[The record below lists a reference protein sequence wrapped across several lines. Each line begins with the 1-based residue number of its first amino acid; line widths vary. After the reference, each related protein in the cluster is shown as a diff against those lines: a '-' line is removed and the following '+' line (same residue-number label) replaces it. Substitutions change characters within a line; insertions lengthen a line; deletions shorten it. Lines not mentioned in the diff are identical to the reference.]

1 MQLFARR
8 ELLTCR
14 STVWMRQAP
23 EELAQLLRHQPSNAL
38 NNFFRFLAQSIR
50 FIDPWDAAGAQFLNV
65 VKALIRFGVAYLAQN
80 AAFLN
85 LSTGHPLY
93 RLFDCLA
100 RVDDDELL
108 RAAWKGWKVG
118 CQSWYD
124 MMGDPEAWS
133 ANVDY
138 LSIAYLGG
146 CSVSE
151 LPANMGAILDKTI
164 KRYEAEGRHNTKYLA
179 SLWNRAVYTELTASD
194 TAGGLRPKS
203 NTLIRRQA
211 AHPRGQVTDARA
223 AAPGTSIN
231 VIKSL
236 SVLRALHQ
244 FIESMKKTVAAMEEH
259 GTGSPLV
266 LQFVRRLEYSL
277 EEAGESELAAEM
289 AKVSGLR
296 GIPLGSEV

>member
-1 MQLFARR
+1 MH
-8 ELLTCR
+8 
-14 STVWMRQAP
+14 QAP
-23 EELAQLLRHQPSNAL
+23 EELALLLRHQPSNAL

-50 FIDPWDAAGAQFLNV
+50 SIDPRDPAGAQFLNV

-108 RAAWKGWKVG
+108 QAAWKGWKVG

-164 KRYEAEGRHNTKYLA
+164 KRYEAEGRHSPKYLA
-179 SLWNRAVYTELTASD
+179 SLWSRAVYTELTASGS
-194 TAGGLRPKS
+194 ARGLRPKS
-203 NTLIRRQA
+203 NTLVTHQT
-211 AHPRGQVTDARA
+211 AHTRGQVIGSRT
-223 AAPGTSIN
+223 AAPGASISI
-231 VIKSL
+231 IKSS
-236 SVLRALHQ
+236 SVLRALDQ
-244 FIESMKKTVAAMEEH
+244 FIESMKRTVADMEEEH
-259 GTGSPLV
+259 GPGSPLV

-296 GIPLGSEV
+296 GSPLGSQVSTALDQGMSK